1 MIISNLVGGLSNQ
14 MFQYASG
21 RSTSLRCGQPLRL
34 ATDHFDGYTL
44 HNGFE
49 LHRLFHIEVPL
60 ATEGGVRQLLGW
72 QASPATRARTRRE
85 AVRFL

>member
-14 MFQYASG
+14 MFQYVSG

-49 LHRLFHIEVPL
+49 LHRLFAFSDDPDWVDAHL
-60 ATEGGVRQLLGW
+60 CTELL
-72 QASPATRARTRRE
+72 R
-85 AVRFL
+85 